1 MTRLALVLVSLLALS
16 CSPVSKQALTKRIR
30 SIESTLHNHAGFM
43 VYDLEKKKEV
53 YAYQSHQYFI
63 PASNTK
69 ILTLYT
75 ALSILRDSI
84 PALKYREQND
94 SLIFWG
100 TGDPSFLYEK
110 THNSGSV
117 LEFLQRSE
125 KKLFLG
131 DLPLYATPLGPG
143 WSWDDYNFAY
153 SAERS
158 AFPIFGNIFSVTHT
172 GQSLNIYP
180 SYFSYQVTIS
190 DSIEKADVTR
200 DIGSNKV
207 VFSPG
212 NGITPKIKWR
222 IPFKTSSQ
230 VTAELL
236 SDTLE
241 KEVTVLNTF
250 KQDSLKTLYS
260 VPADSLYK
268 TMMQESDNFIAEQL
282 LLVCAGVLGDSL
294 KPEIAMKYM
303 EQHHFT
309 DLPDAPVWVD
319 GSGLSRFNL
328 NTPRNI
334 VKLWEKLYQG
344 VARDRLFSLLA
355 IGGKTGTIKNWY
367 KNDPPYIYGKTGT
380 LTNNHSLSGYLI
392 TRKGRTLIFSFMSNN
407 HPTSVRVVRAEMEQL
422 VKSLYEHY

>member
-1 MTRLALVLVSLLALS
+1 M
-16 CSPVSKQALTKRIR
+16 R

-43 VYDLEKKKEV
+43 IYELEQKKEL
-53 YAYQSHQYFI
+53 YTYQSHQYFI

-69 ILTLYT
+69 ILTFYT
-75 ALSILRDSI
+75 ALTILGDSI
-84 PALKYREQND
+84 PALRYREQND

-100 TGDPSFLYEK
+100 TGDPSFLYEE
-110 THNSGSV
+110 THNSGKV
-117 LEFLQRSE
+117 LELLQQRE
-125 KKLFLG
+125 KKLFLV
-131 DLPLYATPLGPG
+131 DVPLYTTPLGPG

-158 AFPIFGNIFSVTHT
+158 AFPISGNIFSVTHT
-172 GQSLNIYP
+172 GQSLSVYP
-180 SYFSYQVTIS
+180 SYFSYQVTIG
-190 DSIEKADVTR
+190 DSIEKADVIR
-200 DIGSNKV
+200 DVGSNKV

-212 NGITPKIKWR
+212 NGIASQTKWK
-222 IPFKTSSQ
+222 IPFKTGSQ
-230 VTAELL
+230 LTAELL
-236 SDTLE
+236 SDTLK
-241 KEVTVLNTF
+241 KEVTVLKKF
-250 KQDSLKTLYS
+250 KHDSSKIVYS
-260 VPADSLYK
+260 VPVDSLYK

-282 LLVCAGVLGDSL
+282 LLVCAGVLRDSL
-294 KPEIAMKYM
+294 KPEIAVKYM

-309 DLPDAPVWVD
+309 DLPDALVWVD

-334 VKLWEKLYQG
+334 VKLWEKIYHQ
-344 VARDRLFSLLA
+344 VERERLFNLLA

-380 LTNNHSLSGYLI
+380 LTNNHCLSGYLI

-422 VKSLYEHY
+422 IKLLYEHY